1 MITAINSN
9 NFIHIFLLEENP
21 INGNSVNI
29 KDTWPN

>member
-9 NFIHIFLLEENP
+9 NFIHIFLFEENP
-21 INGNSVNI
+21 INENSVNI